1 MTYKIQAHLSVL
13 TPSKGS
19 KTKYHCPV
27 CNGHNLDIQ
36 LRTGA
41 YACFS
46 GGCEAKEIRAAIDL
60 LEGKEAWK
68 PGQTE
73 KLSTPTASP
82 AWVKPIRHQRTT
94 IHDYPARDGKPLVK
108 VKRIDKG
115 DGSKKGFVQEH
126 YDESQSKWING
137 NPDGIKQQIPIYRY
151 KETQIAIAN
160 SESIWVPEGELTVE
174 KLRELG
180 LAATTTIGGSGGFSS
195 YGEYQN
201 DLAQAAMVLAPDR
214 EKGGIKYIQ
223 NFIDLFPDQVRGVY
237 LAGNK
242 NDWIN
247 FADDGRDIA
256 DDISEFGFNLEQL
269 QARVISLN
277 DYLEIINVS
286 SKPDK
291 TQQTTPKTEHPKF
304 DTDIKRGLFKNNVKI
319 DPDTGEFKL
328 VRERIG
334 NHLEAI
340 AYVNNPNGDGASIHI
355 EFKTIRHK
363 TKRWTMPRGAI
374 VYETS
379 QMLAELQNRGYFFD
393 ISKKKQL
400 VEYLN
405 A

>member
-1 MTYKIQAHLSVL
+1 MTYKIQDHLSVL

-27 CNGHNLDIQ
+27 CNGHNLDVQI
-36 LRTGA
+36 RTGA

-46 GGCEAKEIRAAIDL
+46 GKCEAKEIRAAIDL

-223 NFIDLFPDQVRGVY
+223 NFIDLFPNQVHGVY
-237 LAGNK
+237 LAGDK

-269 QARVISLN
+269 QARVISLS

-286 SKPDK
+286 SKLEK
-291 TQQTTPKTEHPKF
+291 TQETTPKTAHPKF
-304 DTDIKRGLFKNNVKI
+304 DTDIKQGLFKNNVKI

-340 AYVNNPNGDGASIHI
+340 AYVG
-355 EFKTIRHK
+355 
-363 TKRWTMPRGAI
+363 
-374 VYETS
+374 
-379 QMLAELQNRGYFFD
+379 
-393 ISKKKQL
+393 
-400 VEYLN
+400 
-405 A
+405 